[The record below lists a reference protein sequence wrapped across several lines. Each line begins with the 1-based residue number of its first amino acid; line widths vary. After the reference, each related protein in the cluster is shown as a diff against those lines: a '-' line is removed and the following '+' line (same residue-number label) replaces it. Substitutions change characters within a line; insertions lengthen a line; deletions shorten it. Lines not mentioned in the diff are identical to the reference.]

1 MAKPKPPFFVARGVD
16 KWLDLLAGVVMLKE
30 GNMEKLSRLKGFK
43 KDPFL
48 YLGMVAMVL
57 FLVVSFATSKQTF
70 NSPLHT
76 ENPQNQERVFL
87 VPGKI
92 IKESPDLS
100 LIQNNSLAAISP
112 PIMVTPQVLGALLE
126 GSEYTAGRREIIEY
140 TVKEGDSLW
149 SIATEFNIS
158 IDTIVWANNIQS
170 DLIRPGQKLLILPV
184 DGLMHLVKEGDTI
197 SKLAEEYKT
206 KSEKIIAF
214 NELKGEGDIF
224 EGEVLIVPDGKMPF
238 TAEIEPSTLAGLSTN
253 DFHGQ
258 SHHYP
263 YGQCTWW
270 VAQKRA
276 IPAWGNA
283 REWLN
288 NAIAYGYS
296 VHRGRYGIPRE
307 GAVIILTG
315 HRLGHV
321 GYVEEVAGDKVKF
334 SEMNYLGWGRM
345 NYRILNITHP
355 SIIGYIY

>member
-1 MAKPKPPFFVARGVD
+1 M
-16 KWLDLLAGVVMLKE
+16 E
-30 GNMEKLSRLKGFK
+30 GLISKIKGSK

-48 YLGMVAMVL
+48 YLGMAAMVL
-57 FLVVSFATSKQTF
+57 FLVVSFAMPNQTF
-70 NSPLHT
+70 NSPLLT

-87 VPGKI
+87 VPGKV

-100 LIQNNSLAAISP
+100 LIQNNSLKAVCP
-112 PIMVTPQVLGALLE
+112 PIMVTPKVLGALLE
-126 GSEYTAGRREIIEY
+126 GSAYTAGRREVIEY

-149 SIATEFNIS
+149 SIAKNFDIY
-158 IDTIVWANNIQS
+158 IDTIIWANDIQS
-170 DLIRPGQKLLILPV
+170 ELIRPGQKLLILPV
-184 DGLMHLVKEGDTI
+184 DGVRHLVKGGDTI
-197 SKLAEEYKT
+197 SKLAEKYKT

-224 EGEVLIVPDGKMPF
+224 EGEVLIIPDGTRPF
-238 TAEIEPSTLAGLSTN
+238 YSEIQPVALVGLSTN

-283 REWLN
+283 RDWLD
-288 NAIAYGYS
+288 NAVASGYS
-296 VHRGRYGIPRE
+296 VHKGRYGIPRA
-307 GAVIILTG
+307 GAVIVLTG

-321 GYVEEVAGDKVKF
+321 GYVEEVTGDKVKF

-355 SIIGYIY
+355 SIIGYIYFF